1 MKDLKNPFLLTG
13 FYHKRYFCDRNKEI
27 EELKYHIDNER
38 NVVLY
43 SWRRMGKTAL
53 LKYLHTTLETGKRTE
68 TVYVD
73 LLGTRDTDAAIKRI
87 IQAVYDRFGKISS
100 GFSSSFLQ
108 LIGRIG
114 VEFSFDSYSGSPT
127 FTIGMRNNRSAI
139 DSLQA
144 IGDFLDKRKN
154 QVVITLDEF
163 QQIANYSESNG
174 ESLFRSWMQSFPA
187 LRFIYSGSHRHMMVS
202 MFTEKNRPFYRSTQ
216 LMQLGPIDKDQYRS
230 FISNHFRSGGKSIED
245 SITDAIFSWSRMQTY
260 CIQLIC
266 NKLYAKCS
274 QVQPEDIQEVLDEI
288 IDQESVLF
296 SNYTRLLT
304 HMQWKV
310 LVAVA
315 NEEPLSNPLS
325 KEFIQKYQLGAASSV
340 SNALNKLQ
348 VSELVFEDEGSYF
361 IHDVLLLRW
370 LQSL

>member
-1 MKDLKNPFLLTG
+1 
-13 FYHKRYFCDRNKEI
+13 
-27 EELKYHIDNER
+27 
-38 NVVLY
+38 
-43 SWRRMGKTAL
+43 
-53 LKYLHTTLETGKRTE
+53 
-68 TVYVD
+68 
-73 LLGTRDTDAAIKRI
+73 
-87 IQAVYDRFGKISS
+87 
-100 GFSSSFLQ
+100 
-108 LIGRIG
+108 
-114 VEFSFDSYSGSPT
+114 
-127 FTIGMRNNRSAI
+127 
-139 DSLQA
+139 
-144 IGDFLDKRKN
+144 
-154 QVVITLDEF
+154 
-163 QQIANYSESNG
+163 
-174 ESLFRSWMQSFPA
+174 
-187 LRFIYSGSHRHMMVS
+187 
-202 MFTEKNRPFYRSTQ
+202 
-216 LMQLGPIDKDQYRS
+216 MQLGPIDKDQYRS